1 MLTTFLATLEQMSR
15 ILLLLVIGFSLNK
28 FHILPKETEGI
39 VSKLVT
45 MLFLP
50 CLMLH
55 TNMTECQ
62 ISAFASYSVL
72 VLVGTGLCVGSML
85 LSYPLSRLL
94 GGKDAFMR
102 GVYRYALSFPN
113 TGAVATPLVL
123 AFFGTAGLFRFNLFW
138 FAGMLATY
146 TWGIAQMQPDN
157 QKGSVWRILL
167 KCLNPT
173 MIAMVAG
180 LILGLLGVNKWVPT
194 IVSGTIKELGNCY
207 VTLGILLAGFTIAD
221 YPAGQVLGNPRVYL
235 YAAIRLLG
243 LPLLV
248 LALLLLCK
256 APPELCTMAIL
267 AYSGP
272 CGMNAVLYP
281 AAYGQDCKLGASM
294 VLISSLSSVIT
305 IPVVYAL
312 SQHFIG

>member
-1 MLTTFLATLEQMSR
+1 MLTTFLAALEQMTR
-15 ILLLLVIGFSLNK
+15 ILLLLAIGYCFNK
-28 FHILPKETEGI
+28 LHFLPKATEGI
-39 VSKLVT
+39 VSRLIT

-62 ISAFASYSVL
+62 LTSLASYGGL
-72 VLVGTGLCVGSML
+72 VLAGTALCLGFML
-85 LSYPLSRLL
+85 LSYPLSRFL
-94 GGKDAFMR
+94 GGKDTFIQ
-102 GVYRYALSFPN
+102 GIYRYALSFPN

-138 FAGMLATY
+138 FAGMIATY
-146 TWGIAQMQPDN
+146 TWGIAQMQPDIH
-157 QKGSVWRILL
+157 KGSVWRTLL
-167 KCLNPT
+167 KCVNPNT
-173 MIAMVAG
+173 VAMLVG
-180 LILGLLGVNKWVPT
+180 MVLGLLGAKEWVPPIIT
-194 IVSGTIKELGNCY
+194 STIKELGGCY
-207 VTLGILLAGFTIAD
+207 VTLGLLLAGFTIAD
-221 YPAGQVLGNPRVYL
+221 YPVGQVLGNFRVYL

-248 LALLLLCK
+248 LMLLLLCK
-256 APPELCTMAIL
+256 ASPELCTMAVL

-294 VLISSLSSVIT
+294 VLISSLCSVLT
-305 IPVVYAL
+305 IPLVYAI
-312 SQHFIG
+312 SQHLIG

>member
-15 ILLLLVIGFSLNK
+15 ILMLLVIGFSLNK
-28 FHILPKETEGI
+28 FRILPKETEGI

-50 CLMLH
+50 CLMLY

-62 ISAFASYSVL
+62 LASLTTYGTL
-72 VLVGTGLCVGSML
+72 VLAGAGLCLGSIL
-85 LSYPLSRLL
+85 LSYPVARLL
-94 GGKDAFMR
+94 GGKDAFLR

-138 FAGMLATY
+138 FAAMIATY
-146 TWGIAQMQPDN
+146 TWGIAQMQPGT
-157 QKGSVWRILL
+157 QKVSVWRTLL

-173 MIAMVAG
+173 TVAMIVG
-180 LILGLLGVNKWVPT
+180 LILGILGVNRWIPS
-194 IVSGTIKELGNCY
+194 IVTGTIKELGNCY

-221 YPAGQVLGNPRVYL
+221 YPAGQVLGNFRVYL

-243 LPLLV
+243 LPLLA
-248 LALLLLCK
+248 LAVLLLCK
-256 APPELCTMAIL
+256 ASPELCTMAVL
-267 AYSGP
+267 AFTGP

-281 AAYGQDCKLGASM
+281 AAYGQDCRLGASI
-294 VLISSLSSVIT
+294 VLVSSIGSVVTIPLIYSLSQYLV
-305 IPVVYAL
+305 
-312 SQHFIG
+312 G